1 MEHSALHALLL
12 TGLIAALGGPLA
24 MCWIILP
31 SGRSLTAGPER
42 NTLLA
47 GLGASVA
54 RWVCIGALAAAL
66 ASALDLFVEVAEL
79 RGETVFGGVDL
90 ALVTRFA
97 TQAGVGR
104 LALLRIGLLLLTAG
118 VARYVWVST
127 RASLER
133 DGAAYGSGYGRWLP
147 VTFLALSAVVATSFV
162 SHAAAQPEHRPLAL
176 AIQIMHLVAVSSW
189 IGILLHLFAA
199 RRWLLDDTS
208 PSRVTL
214 VAEIVRRFSP
224 IALAT
229 TSLLAVTG
237 VIAAW
242 RFLGS
247 TGALFTSAYG
257 LTLMVKLGV
266 LVPALAAGWINFRRV
281 GPQLMQAGKD
291 RAPALALFGR
301 MLELEVTA
309 GIFVIAVAGILASIA
324 PPGTDGGLQLT
335 PEQAHAVLIPD
346 LPTTH
351 IENWTEP
358 EDPRG
363 PTLDDLR
370 YSEFTHNWAG
380 VFVALLGIG
389 WLAQGAGGRASVWA
403 ARAYPFLLVPFG
415 IAISVLAN
423 PELWIMR
430 SVSPWTA
437 LTNPALLEHQLAA
450 VLIFVMAWLSWR
462 DQRNPER
469 LRPLGYPLPLIMIS
483 GSLLL
488 LGHAHSDP
496 AIPGDIANLI
506 NVQHTVF
513 GAFGL
518 FAGTAR
524 WFVLR
529 GVLPARVGNYLWPAG
544 VVGLGLFMAF
554 FYREIV

>member
-31 SGRSLTAGPER
+31 SSRSLASGPER

-47 GLGASVA
+47 GLGASIA
-54 RWVCIGALAAAL
+54 RWIFIGALVAAL
-66 ASALDLFVEVAEL
+66 TSVLDLFVEVAEL
-79 RGETVFGGVDL
+79 RGETVFGGADPGPVARFAVHTGVGCL
-90 ALVTRFA
+90 ALA
-97 TQAGVGR
+97 
-104 LALLRIGLLLLTAG
+104 RIGLLLLTAIA
-118 VARYVWVST
+118 ARLVC
-127 RASLER
+127 RGGNE
-133 DGAAYGSGYGRWLP
+133 AAPPYGRWLP
-147 VTFLALSAVVATSFV
+147 VTALALGAVVATSFV
-162 SHAAAQPEHRPLAL
+162 SHAAAQPENRPLAL
-176 AIQIMHLVAVSSW
+176 AMQITHLVAVSSW
-189 IGILLHLFAA
+189 IGILLHLFLA
-199 RRWLLDDTS
+199 RRHLLDS
-208 PSRVTL
+208 PSPTRAAL

-224 IALAT
+224 LALAT
-229 TSLLAVTG
+229 TSLLALTG

-257 LTLMVKLGV
+257 LTLLVKLAV
-266 LVPALAAGWINFRRV
+266 LTPALAAGWVNFRRV
-281 GPQLMQAGKD
+281 RPGLLQTGGD
-291 RAPALALFGR
+291 RSQPLALFGR

-324 PPGTDGGLQLT
+324 PPGSDGSLQLT
-335 PEQAHAVLIPD
+335 SAQTRAVLTPD

-351 IENWTEP
+351 VENWTAP

-370 YSEFTHNWAG
+370 YSEFTHNWSG
-380 VFVALLGIG
+380 VFVTLLGIG
-389 WLAQGAGGRASVWA
+389 WFAQGTPGRASLWA

-430 SVSPWTA
+430 SVSPWSA
-437 LTNPALLEHQLAA
+437 FTNPSLLEHQLAA
-450 VLIFVMAWLSWR
+450 VLIFVLAWLSWR

-469 LRPLGYPLPLIMIS
+469 LRPLGYPLPLIMMV

-506 NVQHTVF
+506 NVQHTAF

-518 FAGTAR
+518 FAGTSR

-529 GVLPARVGNYLWPAG
+529 GVIPKRIGNLLWPAG
-544 VVGLGLFMAF
+544 VIGLGLYMAF

>member
-31 SGRSLTAGPER
+31 SGRSLASGPEQNR
-42 NTLLA
+42 LLA
-47 GLGASVA
+47 DLGASVA
-54 RWVCIGALAAAL
+54 KWVFIGALVAAL
-66 ASALDLFVEVAEL
+66 ASVLDLFVEVAEL
-79 RGETVFGGVDL
+79 QGETVFGGADPGLVARFAVHTGVGCL
-90 ALVTRFA
+90 ALA
-97 TQAGVGR
+97 
-104 LALLRIGLLLLTAG
+104 RIGLLLLTAIA
-118 VARYVWVST
+118 ARMVWRGSKEA
-127 RASLER
+127 AS
-133 DGAAYGSGYGRWLP
+133 APAYSRWLP
-147 VTFLALSAVVATSFV
+147 VAALALGVVVVTSFV
-162 SHAAAQPEHRPLAL
+162 SHAAAQPENRPLAL
-176 AIQIMHLVAVSSW
+176 AIQITHLVAVASW
-189 IGILLHLFAA
+189 IGILLHLFLA
-199 RRWLLDDTS
+199 RRLLLDS
-208 PSRVTL
+208 PSPTQTAL
-214 VAEIVRRFSP
+214 VAGIVRRFSP

-229 TSLLAVTG
+229 TSLLALTG
-237 VIAAW
+237 VVAAW

-257 LTLMVKLGV
+257 LTLLVKLGV
-266 LVPALAAGWINFRRV
+266 LAPALAAGWVNFRRV
-281 GPQLMQAGKD
+281 RPELLRNGGD
-291 RAPALALFGR
+291 RSRPLALFGR

-309 GIFVIAVAGILASIA
+309 GIFVVAVAGILASIA
-324 PPGTDGGLQLT
+324 PPGTDGSLQLT
-335 PEQAHAVLIPD
+335 SAQTRAALTPD

-351 IENWTEP
+351 IENWTAP

-380 VFVALLGIG
+380 VFVTLLGIG
-389 WLAQGAGGRASVWA
+389 WLAQGTAGRASLWA
-403 ARAYPFLLVPFG
+403 ARTYPFLLVPFG

-430 SVSPWTA
+430 SVSPWSA
-437 LTNPALLEHQLAA
+437 FTNPSLLEHQLAA
-450 VLIFVMAWLSWR
+450 VLIFVLAWLSWR

-506 NVQHTVF
+506 NVQHTAF

-518 FAGTAR
+518 FAGASR

-529 GVLPARVGNYLWPAG
+529 GVIPKRTGNFLWPAG
-544 VVGLGLFMAF
+544 VIGLGLYMAF
-554 FYREIV
+554 FYREVV

>member
-24 MCWIILP
+24 MCLIILP
-31 SGRSLTAGPER
+31 SGRSLASDLER
-42 NTLLA
+42 NRLMA
-47 GLGASVA
+47 GLGTSAG
-54 RWVCIGALAAAL
+54 RWVFVGALLAAL
-66 ASALDLFVEVAEL
+66 ASALDLFVEVAEF
-79 RGETVFGGVDL
+79 RGETVFGGADL

-97 TQAGVGR
+97 VHSGVGR
-104 LALLRIGLLLLTAG
+104 LALLRIGLLLLTAIAARFVWSETHASQDRSG
-118 VARYVWVST
+118 VA
-127 RASLER
+127 
-133 DGAAYGSGYGRWLP
+133 SGPAYGRWLP
-147 VTFLALSAVVATSFV
+147 IAALALSAVVATSFV
-162 SHAAAQPEHRPLAL
+162 SHAAAQPENRPLAL
-176 AIQIMHLVAVSSW
+176 AIQITHLVAVSSW

-199 RRWLLDDTS
+199 RRLLLADAS
-208 PSRVTL
+208 PTRVTL
-214 VAEIVRRFSP
+214 VGEIVRRFSP

-229 TSLLAVTG
+229 TSLLALTG

-266 LVPALAAGWINFRRV
+266 LMPALAAGWVNFRRV
-281 GPQLMQAGKD
+281 RPQLAQAGAD
-291 RAPALALFGR
+291 RSRPLALFGR

-324 PPGTDGGLQLT
+324 PPGNDGGLQLT
-335 PEQAHAVLIPD
+335 PEQAHAFLIPD

-351 IENWTEP
+351 VEDWTAP

-370 YSEFTHNWAG
+370 YSEFTHNWSG
-380 VFVALLGIG
+380 VFVVLLGIG
-389 WLAQGAGGRASVWA
+389 WLVQGTRGRTSLWAS
-403 ARAYPFLLVPFG
+403 RAYPFLLVPFG
-415 IAISVLAN
+415 VAISVLAN

-430 SVSPWTA
+430 TVSPWAA
-437 LTNPALLEHQLAA
+437 LTNPSLLEHQLAA
-450 VLIFVMAWLSWR
+450 VLIFVLAWLSWR

-469 LRPLGYPLPLIMIS
+469 LRPLGYSLPLIMIL
-483 GSLLL
+483 GSLSL

-496 AIPGDIANLI
+496 AIPGELANLI

-518 FAGTAR
+518 FSGTAR

-529 GVLPARVGNYLWPAG
+529 GVIPKRVGNVLWPAG
-544 VVGLGLFMAF
+544 VIGLGLFMAF
-554 FYREIV
+554 FYREII